1 MMDSTYLFYLFQ
13 SMERQQISG
22 NEEKLQPHSELKFKV
37 QRQLLAYII
46 AFFEEHL
53 EGFHVEED
61 KMGVHENPYA
71 YFLIGQIAE
80 KFAVWFEL
88 LCSRDATGEKVRE
101 PWTVREFTA
110 RFDGQPQNVL
120 KELVEPLGYTDA
132 EQYLRELTEWFKV
145 NPTQEE
151 PPVPSRDSM
160 LRIPL
165 GIHVIHKGVM
175 AVMNRNQ
182 RRSA

>member
-1 MMDSTYLFYLFQ
+1 
-13 SMERQQISG
+13 MERQQISG
-22 NEEKLQPHSELKFKV
+22 NEEKLQPHSELKYKI

-46 AFFEEHL
+46 AFFEDHL

-61 KMGVHENPYA
+61 QMGEHENPYA

-88 LCSRDATGEKVRE
+88 RCSRDVTGEKVQE

-110 RFDGQPQNVL
+110 CYEGQPQKVL
-120 KELVEPLGYTDA
+120 QELVGPLGYTDP
-132 EQYLRELTEWFKV
+132 EEYLRELTEWFRV
-145 NPTQEE
+145 SPT
-151 PPVPSRDSM
+151 PVDPDTVPRQSI

-165 GIHVIHKGVM
+165 GARMTHDE
-175 AVMNRNQ
+175 VMNLINTAIRN
-182 RRSA
+182 SA